1 MVINLARKYV
11 KSNKIH
17 TDQQIINIKHYVDKK
32 LKELKYNKKTLCVIT
47 IGIICSNL
55 ASLRKFQYFRRPI
68 YNSIE
73 HL

>member
-11 KSNKIH
+11 KSIKIH
-17 TDQQIINIKHYVDKK
+17 TDQQIINIKHYVDEK

-55 ASLRKFQYFRRPI
+55 VSL
-68 YNSIE
+68 
-73 HL
+73 